1 MSWATSSPQGSPNRE
16 KMTALCRPCASRR
29 KVLDRI
35 DLMPMLYDPRKL
47 PKGSEMIKSKKNL
60 DVCDERL
67 ADRPCFK
74 ATIPPAP
81 PGR

>member
-1 MSWATSSPQGSPNRE
+1 M
-16 KMTALCRPCASRR
+16 
-29 KVLDRI
+29 LDRI